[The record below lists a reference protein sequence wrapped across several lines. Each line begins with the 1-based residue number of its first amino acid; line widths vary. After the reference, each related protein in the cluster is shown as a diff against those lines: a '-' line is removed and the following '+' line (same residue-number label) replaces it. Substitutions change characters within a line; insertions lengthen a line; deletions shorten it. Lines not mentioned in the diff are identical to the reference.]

1 MENNEIEGNMGYDF
15 AIKISF
21 SCRKTKKIPNYFK
34 SEQARHE
41 SISYQSI

>member
-21 SCRKTKKIPNYFK
+21 SCKKNEKDTKLF
-34 SEQARHE
+34 
-41 SISYQSI
+41 